1 MDEFTSAK
9 SWLKK
14 SMTDFFNILPK
25 ERLRM
30 PEDIFSDLKAKEE
43 ELEVLLEGARTK
55 ALAIREEA
63 LRKARELKEAK
74 AVELES
80 ELAAISE
87 EREAAIREEAERI
100 EREGEAAAAKLKATG
115 EKNMDR
121 AVEEVI
127 RFITGAGGAEQ

>member
-1 MDEFTSAK
+1 
-9 SWLKK
+9 
-14 SMTDFFNILPK
+14 
-25 ERLRM
+25 M
-30 PEDIFSDLKAKEE
+30 PEDILSDLKAKEE

-87 EREAAIREEAERI
+87 EREAAIREEAGRI